1 MWMDSLLIHDVH
13 LSKPIFSQVGV
24 TGLSPHSTATI
35 DTFMLITFIV
45 GVGFTRRAVADES
58 TAYSKYQKVRHRD
71 QKCDG
76 RVIREAIGNTV
87 TKWT

>member
-1 MWMDSLLIHDVH
+1 MWMDYLLIHDVH

-35 DTFMLITFIV
+35 DTFMLITFLV

-58 TAYSKYQKVRHRD
+58 TANQKVRHRTRSAMGVLLERLLGI
-71 QKCDG
+71 Q
-76 RVIREAIGNTV
+76 
-87 TKWT
+87 